1 MPRNTK
7 PYYRGKKPVG
17 DNYTPGLKI
26 WTNGVPIKV
35 DTYKSCSNRCT
46 YCYARTLSA
55 GMTEIQ
61 GVKYDPRVLRYA
73 PKNDIIKLFENVNNP
88 DGFMGWA
95 LRNRYFIEAGT
106 IAEMFQESD
115 LEVRSTWDFIK
126 LAAAFQIPL
135 MINTKGNLLVQ
146 DERYFRLLADHPA
159 PIINNMSLI
168 SHDDK
173 LLRSYDLYAPTA
185 SERLDLIRRLREVG
199 IPTAIYCGP
208 YLHGVTD
215 VDLEGYI
222 GAVINAGAVALHLRN
237 LYLTGKFLA
246 NPKWKRYIDDNK
258 EIMTRKGQV
267 RQFSNAHLKEVYFRM
282 QEIAR
287 RIDPRFKVVGLKS
300 DWFELEPYHGRIP
313 LDNLPQRFKDGII
326 EFTAIPIMRKI
337 RERLNEPQLL
347 DWNKIGYKRGAIN
360 TPRTVY
366 ISGNLEAKYLS
377 MGCLGCVG
385 TTMASPGIKTIDGYD
400 WIKSAMWSGGRAQ
413 SFMSTVK
420 RIYRVVDRIGNP
432 IPDLLAYVP
441 PQYEKDY
448 VIKGKEGRK
457 EIGYVPE
464 RNILDLYQ
472 PERSGGIEDK
482 FLQVKEDWYEF

>member
-17 DNYTPGLKI
+17 DLYTPGLKI
-26 WTNGVPIKV
+26 WTNGVPIKI

-61 GVKYDPRVLRYA
+61 GVKYDPRILRYA
-73 PKNDIIKLFENVNNP
+73 PKNDIIKLFEQANNP
-88 DGFMGWA
+88 DGFVGWA
-95 LRNRYFIEAGT
+95 IRNRYYFEAGT
-106 IAEMFQESD
+106 IAEMFQEAD

-126 LAAAFQIPL
+126 AAATFEIPL
-135 MINTKGNLLVQ
+135 MINTKGNLLVNN
-146 DERYFRLLADHPA
+146 ENYFRLLADHPA

-168 SHDDK
+168 SHDDH

-185 SERLDLIRRLREVG
+185 TERLDLVRRLKEVG

-215 VDLEGYI
+215 ADLEAYI
-222 GAVINAGAVALHLRN
+222 GTVIDAGAVALHLRN

-246 NPKWKRYIDDNK
+246 NPKWKRYIDNNK
-258 EIMTRKGQV
+258 SLMTKKGQV
-267 RQFSNAHLKEVYFRM
+267 RQFSNAHLKEIYFRM
-282 QEIAR
+282 QEIGQS
-287 RIDPRFKVVGLKS
+287 IDPRFKVVGLKS

-313 LDNLPQRFKDGII
+313 LDWLPQRFKDGII

-337 RERLNEPQLL
+337 RERVDEPQLL
-347 DWNKIGYKRGAIN
+347 IWEKVGYKRGAIN

-377 MGCLGCVG
+377 MNCLRCVG
-385 TTMASPGIKTIDGYD
+385 TTMASPGIVTIDGYN
-400 WIKSAMWSGGRAQ
+400 WVKSGMWTGDRAP

-420 RIYRVVDRIGNP
+420 RIYRVKDENGFYD
-432 IPDLLAYVP
+432 PDLLAYVP
-441 PQYEKDY
+441 PQLKDDY
-448 VIKGKEGRK
+448 VAVVKTGRK
-457 EIGYVPE
+457 ETGYVEMSKVKDLYTPE
-464 RNILDLYQ
+464 R
-472 PERSGGIEDK
+472 EGGVEDK
-482 FLQVKEDWYEF
+482 FLDVKGGWYEF